1 MIVLDVLKFCL
12 NDIKRDDILTTNLFS
27 ENGDEPTDEQKE
39 VVNDLKFCLND
50 AIQSIAYVYHPLK
63 AYENIVVEDGT
74 FSYNNLNK
82 TLIDVIRIKDSSG
95 ISHHFS
101 TYPTYF
107 KCENG
112 TYTLTYTYQPNLCEN
127 LSDTI
132 DLSEDK
138 ITERVLSAGCTS
150 QFYLKRG
157 MFKESNMWE
166 TYFERLIS
174 AAKYPKSV
182 LDMPLR
188 RWN

>member
-1 MIVLDVLKFCL
+1 MIVLDVLKICL
-12 NDIKRDDILTTNLFS
+12 NDIKRDDILTTNLFL
-27 ENGDEPTDEQKE
+27 ENGSQPTDEQNE
-39 VVNDLKFCLND
+39 VVNDLIFCLND
-50 AIQSIAYVYHPLK
+50 AIQTIAYVYHPLK
-63 AYENIVVEDGT
+63 TYENIVVQNGT
-74 FSYNNLNK
+74 FLYSNLTK
-82 TLIDVIRIKDSSG
+82 TLIDVIRIKDNNG

-112 TYTLTYTYQPNLCEN
+112 TYTLTYTYQPQLCEA
-127 LSDTI
+127 LDDEI

-138 ITERVLSAGCTS
+138 ITERVLACGSTS

-166 TYFERLIS
+166 TYFERLLS
-174 AAKYPKSV
+174 AMKYPKSI
-182 LDMPLR
+182 LDMPMR